1 MIKEGKVHMATDKTG
16 SSGPQLSSDA
26 ERLLSRRGF
35 LSGALSVGTLAA
47 LGSLAACAP
56 SSGESSASGAGGAG
70 GSGNDATASTGVD
83 NATASDWLGAEPQIA
98 EADISETIETE
109 VLVVGGGTGGLFAAC
124 SAAENGAK
132 VLVIDK
138 YTSGGIRNDLGA
150 VNSRYQQET
159 GTVIDVQEI
168 VRDAYH
174 YASGYIIPDL
184 QYLWAAES
192 GKTIDWYGD
201 RLAER
206 GVTLWQEYTVE
217 KDQVNYKHYP
227 TGHSPEWPRDEKGEA
242 TLDGATVLT
251 DYAIGLGVEF
261 KYNTPMI
268 KLVKDGA
275 AVTGVIAQS
284 SDSGD
289 YVQIKAS
296 KGVIVCT
303 GGYAEN
309 FEMLKALQPCLYDQL
324 GWASFIPGASGDG
337 IKACIWA
344 GAAFDKVRSTCTF
357 DRCAMPVGVP
367 PTGPQSGGTFFWM
380 GEQPFLK
387 VNNKGERFCNES
399 GVYDFI
405 AHAASKQPDGAYI
418 TVWDAN
424 VEADVVKFDMHG
436 CSRTF
441 NNDNGAPPDI
451 PLPVVMGMN
460 EGLIEQGFIQK
471 ADSIEELAEKL
482 QLPVDTFKKTVDRYN
497 DLNARGVDEDYGKEP
512 FRLSAVNTPPF
523 YGVWTAAYVL
533 STLDGILINTDIQ
546 ALDESGEPIKGLYV
560 VGNDSGGYYANT
572 YFNLSTGHACGRT
585 VTFGRRAGRIVASL

>member
-1 MIKEGKVHMATDKTG
+1 MLTDKQSANG
-16 SSGPQLSSDA
+16 RRKDA
-26 ERLLSRRGF
+26 RHKDAAEGRAIDSAAEQLLSRRGF
-35 LSGALSVGTLAA
+35 LGTTLSAGALAA

-56 SSGESSASGAGGAG
+56 
-70 GSGNDATASTGVD
+70 ATASPNGTGTGGT
-83 NATASDWLGAEPQIA
+83 ATDSYGASGQGASDWLGAEPQIDA
-98 EADISETIETE
+98 ADITETVETQ

-124 SAAENGAK
+124 SAAESGAK

-138 YTSGGIRNDLGA
+138 FISGGIRNDLGA
-150 VNSRYQQET
+150 IGSRYQKET
-159 GTVIDVQEI
+159 GTDIDVQEI
-168 VRDAYH
+168 VREAYH
-174 YASGYIIPDL
+174 YSSGYMNPDL
-184 QYLWAAES
+184 HYLWAAES
-192 GKTIDWYGD
+192 GAAIDWYGD

-206 GVTLWQEYTVE
+206 GVTLWHEFTTE
-217 KDQVNYKHYP
+217 KDHVNYKHFP
-227 TGHSPEWPRDEKGEA
+227 TGHSPEWPRNAQGEE
-242 TLDGATVLT
+242 TLNGATVLT
-251 DYAIGLGVEF
+251 DYATSKGVTF
-261 KYNTPMI
+261 RYNTPMV
-268 KLVKDGA
+268 KLLKTGD
-275 AVTGVIAQS
+275 AVTGVIAKD
-284 SDSGD
+284 SDTEK
-289 YVQIKAS
+289 YIQINAS

-309 FEMLKALQPCLYDQL
+309 FEMLKALQPWQYDQL

-344 GAAFDKVRSTCTF
+344 GAAFDKVRSTCSF
-357 DRCAMPVGVP
+357 DRCAMPVGTP
-367 PTGPQSGGTFFWM
+367 PSGPDSGGTFFWM

-387 VNNKGERFCNES
+387 VNSRGERFCNES

-418 TVWDAN
+418 TVWDSN
-424 VEADVVKFDMHG
+424 VEADVVRFDMHG

-471 ADSIEELAEKL
+471 ADTIDELAAKL
-482 QLPVDTFKKTVDRYN
+482 KLPAATFKATVERYN
-497 DLNARGVDEDYGKEP
+497 ALYDAGKDDDYGKEA
-512 FRLSAVNTPPF
+512 FRLSQLRTPPF
-523 YGVWTAAYVL
+523 YGVWTAAYIL

-546 ALDESGEPIKGLYV
+546 ALDASGNPIKGLYV

-585 VTFGRRAGRIVASL
+585 VTFARRAGRIVAGL